1 MKNKQNIKSFFVHV
15 LFATICFNLNVVQA
29 QVHNGAELYIDNSI
43 LHIDS
48 GSFNFGSGTITTRDY
63 IKLRSIIYG
72 DGASWIGASTKRFVD
87 GYVQT
92 RSTTAF
98 VLPVGHSGF
107 MRQFK

>member
-1 MKNKQNIKSFFVHV
+1 
-15 LFATICFNLNVVQA
+15 VVQA
-29 QVHNGAELYIDNSI
+29 QVHNGAELYIGDNSI

-48 GSFNFGSGTITTRDY
+48 GSLILVHNNNQQDY

-107 MRQFK
+107 YAPFK

>member
-1 MKNKQNIKSFFVHV
+1 M
-15 LFATICFNLNVVQA
+15 VQA
-29 QVHNGAELYIDNSI
+29 QVHNGAELYIGDNSI

-48 GSFNFGSGTITTRDY
+48 GSFNFGSHNNQQDY
-63 IKLRSIIYG
+63 IKLRVLSM

>member
-29 QVHNGAELYIDNSI
+29 QVHNGAELYIGDNSI
-43 LHIDS
+43 HIDS
-48 GSFNFGSGTITTRDY
+48 GIFGFGHKQPAGLHQITG
-63 IKLRSIIYG
+63 IIYG

>member
-1 MKNKQNIKSFFVHV
+1 
-15 LFATICFNLNVVQA
+15 VVQA
-29 QVHNGAELYIDNSI
+29 QVHNGELYIGDNSI

-48 GSFNFGSGTITTRDY
+48 GSFNFGSHNNNQQDY

-72 DGASWIGASTKRFVD
+72 DGASWIGASTDVD

-107 MRQFK
+107 YANSTPSTPKELMLLILDLHQTQLAVF